1 MRHLITASLIVL
13 SVAGLA
19 LRADE
24 PPAGDVAIAG
34 LYSANPTTV
43 QRTTAKLRQAGP
55 AGLAALLEESER
67 NPGMVHA
74 AMIDDV
80 AGQKDAS
87 WSKLYWYTDLE
98 KAKAQA
104 KEQKKP
110 ILYLRMLGKLTD
122 EYSCANSRFFRTV
135 LYANEGVSRLLR
147 ERFVLVWGSERP
159 VPVITVDY
167 GDGRVLKR
175 TITGNSAHYVLDAQ
189 GNVVD
194 VLPGLYDPA
203 AFARIV
209 GAAADAAAGGTQE
222 SRRAYWERSQ
232 ALIASEWERD
242 TAAPGAVPAGVAPGK
257 PSAVDAMPRA
267 MSKSG
272 VERPLVRAVVP
283 AAPPAPAA
291 EPGAP
296 VPAGEAAAKPTA
308 VDAIPR
314 STAKTLVE
322 RPLVRGVV
330 PPPPPPAGAKG
341 DGGAP
346 NAAEAGEKAWSKRK
360 AEAPVLKGISREF
373 ATLSSARGEDEALW
387 QQIAGKHLGDAHLD
401 ANSVALI
408 RSQNPAAYTD
418 AAVLARVVEQFERSV
433 AADSVRNNYIFRVEI
448 LRWLAASPAPMQL
461 EALNERVYSELFL
474 TPRSDPWLGLVPES
488 TYTALTGDGCIVR

>member
-19 LRADE
+19 LRADD
-24 PPAGDVAIAG
+24 PPAPNISIAG

-43 QRTTAKLRQAGP
+43 QRTTAQLRQAGP
-55 AGLAALLEESER
+55 AGLRALLEESER
-67 NPGMVHA
+67 NPGMVRA
-74 AMIDDV
+74 AMIDAV

-98 KAKAQA
+98 AAKTQA

-135 LYANEGVSRLLR
+135 LYANENVSNLLR
-147 ERFVLVWGSERP
+147 EKFVLVWGSERP

-194 VLPGLYDPA
+194 AIPGLYDPV
-203 AFARIV
+203 AFARIAS
-209 GAAADAAAGGTQE
+209 AAADAASTGTAE
-222 SRRAYWERSQ
+222 SRRTYWAQSQ
-232 ALIASEWERD
+232 AMLASEWGRD
-242 TAAPGAVPAGVAPGK
+242 TLAPAVAPANAG
-257 PSAVDAMPRA
+257 PSRPTAVDAMPRS
-267 MSKSG
+267 MSKTG
-272 VERPLVRAVVP
+272 VERPLVQALVPQPPAAPGPLGANGAAVKPTAIDAMPRSRSKTEIEVPLVVAVVP
-283 AAPPAPAA
+283 PSPAI
-291 EPGAP
+291 ESG
-296 VPAGEAAAKPTA
+296 GGKS
-308 VDAIPR
+308 R
-314 STAKTLVE
+314 
-322 RPLVRGVV
+322 RGV
-330 PPPPPPAGAKG
+330 
-341 DGGAP
+341 P
-346 NAAEAGEKAWSKRK
+346 NAAEAGEQALGKRVV
-360 AEAPVLKGISREF
+360 EGPMLKRLSRDF
-373 ATLSSARGEDEALW
+373 AQVIDARGASDATWEE
-387 QQIAGKHLGDAHLD
+387 ITRRHLADAHLD

-418 AAVLARVVEQFERSV
+418 EAALARVVEQFERSV
-433 AADSVRNNYIFRVEI
+433 AADTVRNNYIFRAEI
-448 LRWLAASPAPMQL
+448 LRWLAASTEPMQL

-474 TPRSDPWLGLVPES
+474 TPRTDPWLGLVPES
-488 TYTALTGDGCIVR
+488 TYTGLTGDGCIVR